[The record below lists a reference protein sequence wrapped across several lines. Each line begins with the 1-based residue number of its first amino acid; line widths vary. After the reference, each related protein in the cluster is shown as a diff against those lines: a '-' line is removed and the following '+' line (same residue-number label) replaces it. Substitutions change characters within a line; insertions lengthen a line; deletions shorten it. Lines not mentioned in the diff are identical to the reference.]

1 MAKSSLVPARVTGQS
16 VARVALCQD
25 SVPGRTL
32 PSSTTTCRCQHA
44 CCPSVSAV
52 GPEKPPGRAGWQS
65 CCALLL
71 QLYQNV
77 PLELCSELRPVTS
90 LFVQLQFADKISTV
104 ELSSSLSNSSS
115 MISEII
121 SPHKGE
127 INKSLLFDKVS
138 V

>member
-1 MAKSSLVPARVTGQS
+1 MPGLGTWEDFAILHYYLPLPARLLSLGV
-16 VARVALCQD
+16 
-25 SVPGRTL
+25 
-32 PSSTTTCRCQHA
+32 
-44 CCPSVSAV
+44 CC
-52 GPEKPPGRAGWQS
+52 GPREAPGRAGWQS

-104 ELSSSLSNSSS
+104 ELSSSLSDSSS

-127 INKSLLFDKVS
+127 INKTLLFDKVS
-138 V
+138 A